1 MAQKEILEGAM
12 AVAHAVAR
20 CRPEVVAAY
29 PITPQT
35 HISEELSTIV
45 ADGELDAEFVKVE
58 SEFGAASVVLGASAA
73 GARAYTATSSQGL
86 MLMAEVL
93 WNIAGMRLPV
103 VLACANRS
111 VSAPLSIW
119 CDHQDAE
126 SIRDC
131 GVIQIYA
138 EDAQEAVDQHVI
150 AFRVAEDRRV
160 LLPMMVNL
168 DGFLLTHVFEPVEL
182 PDQEPVDKFLSKYE
196 ALYKLDVDNPMSFG
210 CFTEPDKCME
220 GRWMIHDAQLRSLS
234 VIEEVSA
241 EFAKVFGRNSGGLLE
256 EYKSKD
262 AETVLVAKGSICGTI
277 KDVVDE
283 LREKGQ
289 KVGLVRIKTFRPFPR
304 QAIVK
309 ALAGAKRIA
318 VIEKGGS
325 FGSGGIMTP
334 EIKDALYDTGSRI
347 PVSGF
352 CVQLGGREITADGIK
367 EIVARI
373 TKGEQV
379 AYEYFG
385 LKQAILP
392 DLVPAD

>member
-1 MAQKEILEGAM
+1 MSQKEILEGAM

-20 CRPEVVAAY
+20 CRPDVVAAY

-73 GARAYTATSSQGL
+73 GARTYTATSSQGL

-93 WNIAGMRLPV
+93 WNMAGMRLPV

-111 VSAPLSIW
+111 VSSPLSIW

-150 AFRVAEDRRV
+150 AFKVAEDRRV

-182 PDQEPVDKFLSKYE
+182 PDQEPVDKFLGKYE

-220 GRWMIHDAQLRSLS
+220 GRWMIHDAQLRSLA

-241 EFAKVFGRNSGGLLE
+241 NFAKAFGRNSGGLLE

-262 AETVLVAKGSICGTI
+262 AETILVAKGSICGTI

-283 LREKGQ
+283 LRDKGQ

-304 QAIVK
+304 QALLK
-309 ALAGAKRIA
+309 ALSGAKRIA

-352 CVQLGGREITADGIK
+352 CVQLGGREITADGIN
-367 EIVARI
+367 EIIARI

-392 DLVPAD
+392 DLVPTD

>member
-1 MAQKEILEGAM
+1 MSQKEILEGAM

-20 CRPEVVAAY
+20 CRPDVVAAY

-73 GARAYTATSSQGL
+73 GARTYTATSSQGL

-93 WNIAGMRLPV
+93 WNMAGMRLPV

-111 VSAPLSIW
+111 VSSPLSIW

-150 AFRVAEDRRV
+150 AFKVAEDRRV

-182 PDQEPVDKFLSKYE
+182 PDQEPVDKFLGKYE

-220 GRWMIHDAQLRSLS
+220 GRWMIHDAQLRSLA

-241 EFAKVFGRNSGGLLE
+241 NFAKAFGRNSGGLLE

-262 AETVLVAKGSICGTI
+262 AETILVAKGSICGTI

-283 LREKGQ
+283 LRDKGQ

-304 QAIVK
+304 QALLK
-309 ALAGAKRIA
+309 ALSGAKRIA

-352 CVQLGGREITADGIK
+352 CVQLGGREITADGIN
-367 EIVARI
+367 EIIARVN
-373 TKGEQV
+373 KGEQV

-392 DLVPAD
+392 DLVPTD